1 MNYVNVKFGDECRQ
15 KLVEGVNLCV
25 NAIETTYGPEGR
37 NSLISD
43 NSGVLITKDGFHT
56 AMAVNDSDPYVSI
69 GIKLI
74 QDTCKKTAKDVG
86 DGTSTVAILIRE
98 LVNHYNNLT
107 PKQGRELAANVNRII
122 EFISTHKQEISSKE
136 DLIDVAT
143 ISANNDREIG
153 ELIAEAFERVGK
165 DGIVSFES
173 SEEVKDRVEYSQGF
187 RIDSGYSSPYFI
199 NTSKGNCELENV
211 RVYISDV
218 KLDEVKKV
226 ISIADQ
232 AVKDKKSLLLIAP
245 EFDSEILVFL
255 SANKELLK
263 SCTVLSPARRNYR
276 ETLLA
281 DVRAL
286 LGDSS
291 ECKKVIITKST
302 TTFIGCNSNQELV
315 NKRVED
321 IRNILSDS
329 VLPEFDLEFHKKR
342 LANFTSGL
350 ATIYVGGYSEAEV
363 RERYDRIEDA
373 VCATQ
378 AALKEGVVPGGGM
391 AFRYALDDI
400 LNQQQAGIPNKD
412 LVELIQ
418 VFLTVQKI
426 LDTDKLTVTDILS
439 RHVIEPFLVTKTV
452 LENAVS
458 TAVLI
463 LTANVAILN
472 MNNFMN

>member
-1 MNYVNVKFGDECRQ
+1 MNYVNVKFDKECRE
-15 KLVEGVNLCV
+15 KLIEGVNLCV
-25 NAIETTYGPEGR
+25 KAVETTYGPEGR

-43 NSGVLITKDGFHT
+43 SQGLLITKDGFHT
-56 AMAVNDSDPYVSI
+56 AMAVNDPDPYISM

-86 DGTSTVAILIRE
+86 DGTSTVSILVRE
-98 LVNHYNNLT
+98 IVNYYKDGLT
-107 PKQGRELAANVNRII
+107 PKQGRELSNKANKVIDLI
-122 EFISTHKQEISSKE
+122 AQHKQNITSKE

-153 ELIAEAFERVGK
+153 ELIANAFEHVGK

-173 SEEVKDRVEYSQGF
+173 SDEVKDRVEYSEGF

-199 NTSKGNCELENV
+199 NTGKGTCELDNV

-218 KLDEVKKV
+218 KMDEVKKV

-245 EFDSEILVFL
+245 EFDSEIHVFL
-255 SANKELLK
+255 SANQELLK

-276 ETLLA
+276 EILLK
-281 DVRAL
+281 DIRAL
-286 LGDSS
+286 LGESS
-291 ECKKVIITKST
+291 ECKKVIITKNT
-302 TTFIGCNSNQELV
+302 TTFIGCNSDKELV
-315 NKRVED
+315 NQRILE
-321 IRNILSDS
+321 IRNILEENS
-329 VLPEFDLEFHKKR
+329 LPEFDIEFHKKR

-350 ATIYVGGYSEAEV
+350 ATIYVGGYSKAEV

-378 AALKEGVVPGGGM
+378 AALQEGIVPGGGM
-391 AFRYALDDI
+391 AFVYAKMSTLDEELLGFIDI
-400 LNQQQAGIPNKD
+400 LLKVQDLLGTRNMSVKD
-412 LVELIQ
+412 MFDQ
-418 VFLTVQKI
+418 
-426 LDTDKLTVTDILS
+426 
-439 RHVIEPFLVTKTV
+439 HVIEPFLVTKTV

-472 MNNFMN
+472 INNFME